1 MMKVFFKNTPMV
13 YLHKEKWS
21 NDEQV

>member
-1 MMKVFFKNTPMV
+1 MKVFIKNIPMD